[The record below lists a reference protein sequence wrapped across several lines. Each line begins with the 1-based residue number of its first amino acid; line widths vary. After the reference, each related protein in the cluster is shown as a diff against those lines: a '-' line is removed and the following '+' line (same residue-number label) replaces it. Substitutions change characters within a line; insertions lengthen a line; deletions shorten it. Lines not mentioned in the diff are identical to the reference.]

1 MNLATAKATDR
12 PVGKEA
18 ARLKETSATPARR
31 PAAARQPDY
40 KALAMEA
47 ARPVLQA
54 RLEGLIATLVKKLMP
69 PKGAATEG
77 VRHSPEVYRADA
89 IALLIAASKHM
100 GPASSAED
108 RMILKL
114 LREAQK
120 SPLN

>member
-1 MNLATAKATDR
+1 MNLATAKVTDR
-12 PVGKEA
+12 SVGKEA
-18 ARLKETSATPARR
+18 AGSKESSSTPSRR
-31 PAAARQPDY
+31 PAASVQPDY

-47 ARPVLQA
+47 ARPVLEA
-54 RLEGLIATLVKKLMP
+54 RLEDLIATLVNKLMP
-69 PKGAATEG
+69 PKGAAVED
-77 VRHSPEVYRADA
+77 VRHSPAVYRADA

-100 GPASSAED
+100 DPASSAED

>member
-1 MNLATAKATDR
+1 MSLASAKATDR

-18 ARLKETSATPARR
+18 VRLKESSSTPERR
-31 PAAARQPDY
+31 PVASGQQDY
-40 KALAMEA
+40 KAMAMEA

-69 PKGAATEG
+69 PKGAAAGEA
-77 VRHSPEVYRADA
+77 RHRPEVYRADA
-89 IALLIAASKHM
+89 IALLIAASRHM